1 MRQPI
6 IKDLYEYE
14 VTKNEGEGIKGYG
27 WNLDVYKNGE
37 KVLSDGAYGSELMA
51 YFSAR
56 NFFLLSE
63 FDISSDDREGQMNE
77 RFNKRGSLD
86 TPNLDYKMLS
96 EAKLNKKALENRVD
110 VNYKGKLYLIEY
122 YEEGG
127 HNQYSFIVEELDE
140 ETHEA
145 VKEIYFTSDLAEITG
160 LFEDGFME
168 WHRPEKFIEYLDQMG
183 KLGNIENNKTEEW
196 EVFDYDIWGNREDG
210 YEVND
215 IHRAGLVT
223 LPENADLKKIIEV
236 LVEDGI
242 LAESAGTGNIEEDTN
257 HGDDMI
263 IYLIESDDGRPLL
276 ELRRKEPSAIDK
288 EEEEKN
294 RKIKEEEE
302 EKTRKI
308 KEWEKQWTK
317 GSNVIEKITVE
328 AEGLIL

>member
-1 MRQPI
+1 
-6 IKDLYEYE
+6 
-14 VTKNEGEGIKGYG
+14 
-27 WNLDVYKNGE
+27 
-37 KVLSDGAYGSELMA
+37 
-51 YFSAR
+51 
-56 NFFLLSE
+56 
-63 FDISSDDREGQMNE
+63 
-77 RFNKRGSLD
+77 
-86 TPNLDYKMLS
+86 MLVK
-96 EAKLNKKALENRVD
+96 AKLNKKALENKVD

-145 VKEIYFTSDLAEITG
+145 VKEIFFTSNLEEITG

-183 KLGNIENNKTEEW
+183 KLGNIENKKTEEW
-196 EVFDYDIWGNREDG
+196 NVLGYDIWGNREDG

-215 IHRAGLVT
+215 IHRVGSVT

-257 HGDDMI
+257 HGDDTI

-294 RKIKEEEE
+294 RKIKE
-302 EKTRKI
+302 
-308 KEWEKQWTK
+308 WEDQWTK

-328 AEGLIL
+328 AEGLMM